1 VLATARHERRRLRRC
16 GRIGACLVFGG
27 IDLMVRPS
35 ARRLPK
41 PARLA
46 DFILRLT
53 LGVGPHDSTDND
65 TK

>member
-1 VLATARHERRRLRRC
+1 
-16 GRIGACLVFGG
+16 LVFGG